1 MSTLLYNTYI
11 VKWSTKGEGVEK
23 VQKKMSTWFMND
35 PLIQNKSKLNIY
47 TATPTTFRPLR

>member
-1 MSTLLYNTYI
+1 MVYE
-11 VKWSTKGEGVEK
+11 GGGVEK
-23 VQKKMSTWFMND
+23 VQKNCLRGFMND